1 MKHLFLQKKINKI
14 SKVEILM
21 EMNKVKLNLKKQ
33 LLKKQNY
40 RKNMII
46 KQIMTIMEYKY
57 NNSNLKK
64 IMIYKK

>member
-1 MKHLFLQKKINKI
+1 
-14 SKVEILM
+14 
-21 EMNKVKLNLKKQ
+21 VKLNLKKQ